1 MTALRE
7 RLALWIEKGLPRPR
21 LRRGATGS
29 PRGPVKRII
38 VFGRMPNP
46 TYDYYFAARLEAPG
60 MPPFQAVDIRH
71 GNLGE
76 LDPQGAF
83 IIVCRYASPDVL
95 TWLDTHADRFSGVG
109 LFLDDDIPAVVTG
122 SDADLSYRLFLYFRA
137 LWPLRRLN
145 RHLDIVWTSTRHLA
159 STLQLHQVQVLP
171 PAPPERL
178 WKRAADAAHA
188 ANPAS
193 DQVLIAYHAT
203 GVHLEE
209 HRFLRPVIEKVL
221 AQRPQTRFEVFADGR
236 AASIWA
242 GMERV
247 SVRKPMPWADYLA
260 DADQRTIDIMLVPLH
275 PSRVNDS
282 RAPTKRI
289 DVARYKAAGVFSEG
303 VVYGFPGDDAEVRLP
318 YDAMIWCQTINE
330 LAGNLQERRTSAA
343 ATKEAALQMTLAAAT
358 GVADLSPEQ
367 SIQRRH
373 PGSTTVTHDRNT
385 GAF

>member
-1 MTALRE
+1 MTGLRE
-7 RLALWIEKGLPRPR
+7 RLALWIEKRLPRPC

-188 ANPAS
+188 TNRAS

-260 DADQRTIDIMLVPLH
+260 DAEQRTIDIMLVPLH

-289 DVARYKAAGVFSEG
+289 DVARYKAAGVFSESLA
-303 VVYGFPGDDAEVRLP
+303 YGSSRDSGELRVP
-318 YDAMIWCQTINE
+318 YDAGAWREIVLQLVDDDKIRRRVA
-330 LAGNLQERRTSAA
+330 LAMGQAV
-343 ATKEAALQMTLAAAT
+343 LQMTTAADT
-358 GVADLSPEQ
+358 GLEVF
-367 SIQRRH
+367 RR
-373 PGSTTVTHDRNT
+373 RQ
-385 GAF
+385 A

>member
-1 MTALRE
+1 MTDFRE
-7 RLALWIEKGLPRPR
+7 RLALWIERKLPRPK
-21 LRRGATGS
+21 LRRGATGY
-29 PRGPVKRII
+29 PRAPVKRII

-71 GNLGE
+71 GNLAE

-83 IIVCRYASPDVL
+83 IIICRYASPDVL
-95 TWLDTHADRFSGVG
+95 TWLDTNADRLSGVG
-109 LFLDDDIPAVVTG
+109 LFVDDDIPAVVTG
-122 SDADLSYRLFLYFRA
+122 SDADFPYRLFLYFRA

-145 RHLDIVWTSTRHLA
+145 RHLDIVWASTPHLA
-159 STLQLHQVQVLP
+159 STLQLHEVEVLP

-178 WKRAADAAHA
+178 WRRGAERDLGEKR
-188 ANPAS
+188 AS

-209 HRFLRPVIEKVL
+209 HRFLRPVIAEVL
-221 AQRPQTRFEVFADGR
+221 AQRPQAQFEVFADGR

-247 SVRKPMPWADYLA
+247 SLRKPIPWEDYLA
-260 DADQRTIDIMLVPLH
+260 DADHRTIDIMLVPLH

-289 DVARYKAAGVFSEG
+289 DVARYGAAGVFSEG
-303 VVYGFPGDDAEVRLP
+303 VVYGFATFQCCSELRVPYVREAWQNAILGLIADSQIP
-318 YDAMIWCQTINE
+318 N
-330 LAGNLQERRTSAA
+330 A
-343 ATKEAALQMTLAAAT
+343 ATAST
-358 GVADLSPEQ
+358 
-367 SIQRRH
+367 RRLVERMFRETNH
-373 PGSTTVTHDRNT
+373 GLKMMGSSAITSLRCD
-385 GAF
+385 